1 MLGQKEKKNR
11 IVDIKNGED
20 YMASLVDGI
29 GYYGF
34 ILCVSTILC
43 IYFSKR
49 KKKLNGFC
57 RHNIALI
64 PVPFFLPDM
73 LPKVK
78 ISIFGDLGS
87 LLIFKKKLSTQK

>member
-1 MLGQKEKKNR
+1 MALG
-11 IVDIKNGED
+11 I
-20 YMASLVDGI
+20 MASFSVFQP
-29 GYYGF
+29 YCAF
-34 ILCVSTILC
+34 ISL
-43 IYFSKR
+43 R
-49 KKKLNGFC
+49 EKKKLNGFC